1 MRLVSAFMALPLTR
15 MTAED
20 LGGNRCERR
29 AHQPVAALAL
39 VENLDVARQRERL
52 PCHSVLVTKPRR
64 GAGVSI
70 VGADPQRVGEIA
82 EGSSSCSSGSACSRP
97 KVS

>member
-39 VENLDVARQRERL
+39 VENLDIARQHEAAAMPFRR
-52 PCHSVLVTKPRR
+52 VVTKPRR
-64 GAGVSI
+64 GMA
-70 VGADPQRVGEIA
+70 
-82 EGSSSCSSGSACSRP
+82 
-97 KVS
+97 